1 MCLRL
6 VYHSWCLTDE
16 RIEWENGLIKWTN
29 EAVGARQAGLFLS
42 EVLYIWYRNQ
52 LSVRS
57 QSTRLV
63 VRAALLGPNM
73 KKQLVRLVYPAT
85 AQYS

>member
-6 VYHSWCLTDE
+6 VYHSWSLTDE
-16 RIEWENGLIKWTN
+16 RIEWENGLMLWTN

-42 EVLYIWYRNQ
+42 EVLYIWYRKQ